1 MDAPKAGAPFKPL
14 EELKETLLPI
24 FKGEITQTY
33 LPWASANLAAAQ
45 DKQDRTSVK
54 IEKKA
59 FEQVTQHYAAT
70 SFKSVQK
77 AVRRL
82 NENEALSSFLD
93 EAGAKDFFE
102 PSKN

>member
-1 MDAPKAGAPFKPL
+1 M
-14 EELKETLLPI
+14 
-24 FKGEITQTY
+24 
-33 LPWASANLAAAQ
+33 
-45 DKQDRTSVK
+45 K